1 MYHPKKKVETQTFSN
16 FFFHGSAVLIPNF
29 CSLGEMGHFSYV
41 AFDHHTNKQRVQK
54 EAQWRRKREYQ
65 IACNEDKNE
74 ATIEDYH
81 SGAY

>member
-1 MYHPKKKVETQTFSN
+1 
-16 FFFHGSAVLIPNF
+16 
-29 CSLGEMGHFSYV
+29 MGHFSYA
-41 AFDHHTNKQRVQK
+41 AFDHRMNKQCVQT

-65 IACNEDKNE
+65 IAGDEDKNE

>member
-1 MYHPKKKVETQTFSN
+1 
-16 FFFHGSAVLIPNF
+16 
-29 CSLGEMGHFSYV
+29 MGHFSYV

-54 EAQWRRKREYQ
+54 EAQWRKREYQ
-65 IACNEDKNE
+65 IADDEDKNE